1 MLRAKGKAALIQR
14 KTGLVLDAYFSGTKL
29 EWLLDNVP
37 GARAR
42 ADAGELAFGT
52 IDSWLIWK
60 LTGGRLHV
68 TDASN
73 ASRTL
78 LFNIRTL
85 KWDGELLA
93 LFNIPA
99 SVLPQVVP
107 SSQMLGETDPALFGV
122 PIRIAGVAGD
132 QQAATFGQA
141 CFSPGMAKN
150 TYGTGC
156 FMLMNTGQAA
166 VPSRHKLLST
176 VAWVGPGTGKPGG
189 DMAVGA
195 GSACYALEGS
205 VFMAGATIQWLRDG
219 LQIINSANEVEQLA
233 SGVADTQDVYL
244 VPAFAGL
251 GTPHWDGYAR
261 AALVGMTRGTTRAHI
276 ARAAL
281 ESIALQSADV
291 FGAMAS
297 DSGIALRELRV
308 DGGASRNNL
317 LMQMQADLLGVPVV
331 RPKVT
336 ETTALGA
343 AYLAG
348 LATGF
353 WSGADE
359 VAAQWAVDRRFE
371 PQLKASGRSE
381 KLARWR
387 QAVDRSKGWAEK

>member
-1 MLRAKGKAALIQR
+1 
-14 KTGLVLDAYFSGTKL
+14 
-29 EWLLDNVP
+29 
-37 GARAR
+37 
-42 ADAGELAFGT
+42 
-52 IDSWLIWK
+52 
-60 LTGGRLHV
+60 
-68 TDASN
+68 
-73 ASRTL
+73 
-78 LFNIRTL
+78 
-85 KWDGELLA
+85 
-93 LFNIPA
+93 
-99 SVLPQVVP
+99 
-107 SSQMLGETDPALFGV
+107 
-122 PIRIAGVAGD
+122 
-132 QQAATFGQA
+132 
-141 CFSPGMAKN
+141 
-150 TYGTGC
+150 
-156 FMLMNTGQAA
+156 
-166 VPSRHKLLST
+166 
-176 VAWVGPGTGKPGG
+176 
-189 DMAVGA
+189 
-195 GSACYALEGS
+195 
-205 VFMAGATIQWLRDG
+205 MAGATIQWLRDG
-219 LQIINSANEVEQLA
+219 LQMISSADEVEQLA
-233 SGVADTQDVYL
+233 SSVADTQDVYL

-261 AALVGMTRGTTRAHI
+261 AALVGMTRGTYRAHI

-308 DGGASRNNL
+308 DGGACRNNL

-371 PQLKASGRSE
+371 PQLKASGRAE